1 MFVMVSR
8 SQPRS
13 CKRQQN
19 PLMTN
24 FVNIIN
30 KQFGDRAS
38 QRGYSTLFINE
49 GTQLHTMN
57 GCNCP
62 AHLLPCHL
70 HWKGRNPSHKR
81 SQLRHPGG
89 SDTPESRHCPWEHLR
104 GRGTTPCHRCKIH
117 WCCLQC
123 ILHFCLQKLTEGY
136 ALVLMDPPSTHGYAE
151 VHGSE
156 YAPSASF
163 VMTALR
169 FSGNQKLTI
178 IYITLYKFAVGAHA
192 CYPKGSIEFFSLH

>member
-1 MFVMVSR
+1 MLHKILERAALYRRVVLFLRWFRFCNLTPLHFEEMIFPCMFVMVSR

-49 GTQLHTMN
+49 GTQLHTLN
-57 GCNCP
+57 SWP

-70 HWKGRNPSHKR
+70 HWKGRNSSHKR

-89 SDTPESRHCPWEHLR
+89 SDTPESLHCPWEHLR
-104 GRGTTPCHRCKIH
+104 WRGYNT
-117 WCCLQC
+117 
-123 ILHFCLQKLTEGY
+123 
-136 ALVLMDPPSTHGYAE
+136 S
-151 VHGSE
+151 
-156 YAPSASF
+156 
-163 VMTALR
+163 
-169 FSGNQKLTI
+169 
-178 IYITLYKFAVGAHA
+178 
-192 CYPKGSIEFFSLH
+192 